1 MNSLPYPH
9 TEPSVS
15 IAGRIRAIGAYS
27 LLTITSV
34 FGFITGFQD
43 FLKQTEVRNLDK
55 ARQCADSDCTDEE
68 RECLTWA
75 RSAHDA
81 RILLGQYVD
90 NLLSQ

>member
-1 MNSLPYPH
+1 MSAI
-9 TEPSVS
+9 SSS
-15 IAGRIRAIGAYS
+15 IPIRSEGVRAF
-27 LLTITSV
+27 V
-34 FGFITGFQD
+34 TGFED

-55 ARQCADSDCTDEE
+55 ARKCAEHDGKEE

-75 RSAHDA
+75 HSAHDA